1 MTMNRRDILKLVAG
15 SSLSAF
21 MPALARAQSVGG
33 GSGYKAIVTLFLY
46 GGNDSNNM
54 IVPTDARYDDYA
66 SIRGGSIA
74 LEQSALVPLQGTSYG
89 LHSALSPL
97 ASIWDE
103 GALNWV
109 FNSGPLLQPLTR
121 EHYET
126 RPDLRPANLFS
137 HDAQQN
143 LWQTAGAASELPTG
157 WLGRVGDRLIDAG
170 LRAPS
175 ISLAGAQRAMIGDR
189 NSPLLISGGNLQ
201 RNGYDPQATDTAS
214 IARRHAV
221 DTMMAASQSAT
232 LSEITTAIMRGDIDA
247 GLQLNTILNSD
258 QSAVDAAF
266 VDPDGAAVTG
276 SLADQLKRVARLIEG
291 RTQLN
296 ATRQTFMVSTG
307 GFDNHRGQAGTHAG
321 LLSNIGR
328 CVYGFYNALKALGM
342 ENDVV
347 LFTMSD
353 FNRVFK
359 GNGSAGSDHAWG
371 AHHFVVGGG
380 LQPNQLLGQF
390 PTLAMGGPSD
400 ARSDGRW
407 IPTTSIE
414 EYGGA
419 LVRWLGVSDAD
430 MPYVFPNWSNWNG
443 GGRGPIGLFA

>member
-201 RNGYDPQATDTAS
+201 ATAM
-214 IARRHAV
+214 IPKRPIRP
-221 DTMMAASQSAT
+221 
-232 LSEITTAIMRGDIDA
+232 L
-247 GLQLNTILNSD
+247 
-258 QSAVDAAF
+258 
-266 VDPDGAAVTG
+266 
-276 SLADQLKRVARLIEG
+276 SLAAMRLI
-291 RTQLN
+291 R
-296 ATRQTFMVSTG
+296 
-307 GFDNHRGQAGTHAG
+307 
-321 LLSNIGR
+321 
-328 CVYGFYNALKALGM
+328 
-342 ENDVV
+342 
-347 LFTMSD
+347 
-353 FNRVFK
+353 
-359 GNGSAGSDHAWG
+359 
-371 AHHFVVGGG
+371 
-380 LQPNQLLGQF
+380 
-390 PTLAMGGPSD
+390 
-400 ARSDGRW
+400 
-407 IPTTSIE
+407 
-414 EYGGA
+414 
-419 LVRWLGVSDAD
+419 
-430 MPYVFPNWSNWNG
+430 
-443 GGRGPIGLFA
+443 